1 MAARISPDFLDQ
13 LLNRVDLV
21 DLIDTRVPLRK
32 LGRDYGACCPFHSEK
47 TPSFT
52 VSPSKQFYY
61 CFGCGAR
68 GNAIGFLM
76 EYERLSFMEA
86 VTELARS
93 VGLELPRGV
102 GGGEADSHKDLL
114 ALVEQAAT
122 FFRQQLHDHPA
133 RQKALDYLRRRGLDD
148 ETAKTFG
155 IGYAPAGWDSLL
167 RALTTQGS
175 APAELL
181 QAGLVTAHDNGHYY
195 DRFRDRIMF
204 PIRDRRGR
212 TIAFGGR
219 ALGDAEPKYL
229 NSPETPFFHKGRELY
244 GLYEAR
250 QRERQLRRLV
260 VVEGYMD
267 VVALVQHGI
276 PYTVATLGT
285 ATTTEQ
291 VERLFRVTHEVIFC
305 FDGDRAGREAAW
317 RALENALPLLKEDRQ
332 AGFLFLPE
340 DEDPDSLIRKEGRE
354 RFEERLTQAKPLSD
368 YFFERLGADI
378 NLRSIDGRARLAE
391 RARPLLEKLP
401 DSDFRDLMGERLKK
415 ITHNPLTRLS
425 PPRVS
430 AINARQVSPLRSPVR
445 LVIALLLNDLGLARQ
460 AGDIKCLQGIKAPG
474 LSLVVELIEL
484 LQNNPHI
491 QNAAQVLVRYED
503 TPAGPIL
510 QQLAGWRPEYP
521 EDRFASEFLGA
532 LKQLQERYGIK
543 RQLLNKL
550 AQGEPLSTEEKE
562 TLRQLSTQPQHHDPG
577 LETM

>member
-1 MAARISPDFLDQ
+1 MAARISQDFLDQ

-21 DLIDTRVPLRK
+21 ELIDTRVPLRK

-61 CFGCGAR
+61 CFGCGVR
-68 GNAIGFLM
+68 GNAIRFLM
-76 EYERLSFMEA
+76 DYERLSFMEA

-102 GGGEADSHKDLL
+102 GSGEADSQEGLL
-114 ALVEQAAT
+114 AWVEQAAT

-148 ETAKTFG
+148 TTIKFFG
-155 IGYAPAGWDSLL
+155 IGYAPPGWDSLL
-167 RALTTQGS
+167 RDLTARRA

-181 QAGLVTAHDNGHYY
+181 QAGLVTAHDNGHY

-204 PIRDRRGR
+204 PILDRRGR

-250 QRERQLRRLV
+250 QRKRQLRRLV

-276 PYTVATLGT
+276 PHVVATLGT

-291 VERLFRVTHEVIFC
+291 VERLFRVTPEVIFC

-317 RALENALPLLKEDRQ
+317 RALENALPLLKQDRQ
-332 AGFLFLPE
+332 TGFLFLPE
-340 DEDPDSLIRKEGRE
+340 GEDPDSLIRKEGRE
-354 RFEERLTQAKPLSD
+354 RFEQRLVQAKPLSD

-378 NLRSIDGRARLAE
+378 NLKSIDGRARLAE

-401 DSDFRDLMGERLKK
+401 ESDFRDLMGERLKK
-415 ITHNPLTRLS
+415 ITHNPLTRLNS
-425 PPRVS
+425 PRVS
-430 AINARQVSPLRSPVR
+430 ALKARQVSPLRSPIR
-445 LVIALLLNDLGLARQ
+445 LIIALLLNDLSLASQ
-460 AGDIKCLQGIKAPG
+460 AGDLTFLQGIKAPG

-484 LQNNPHI
+484 LQTNPHI
-491 QNAAQVLVRYED
+491 QNAAQVLIRYED
-503 TPAGPIL
+503 TPVGPVL

-532 LKQLQERYGIK
+532 LKHLRERYGIK

-550 AQGEPLSTEEKE
+550 AQGEPLSDEEKE
-562 TLRQLSTQPQHHDPG
+562 TLRQLTTPSKHSDPG
-577 LETM
+577 LEAM

>member
-1 MAARISPDFLDQ
+1 MAARISQDFLDQ

-21 DLIDTRVPLRK
+21 ELIDTRVPLRK

-68 GNAIGFLM
+68 GDAFRFLM
-76 EYERLSFMEA
+76 DYERLSFMEA

-102 GGGEADSHKDLL
+102 SGGEADSQEGLL
-114 ALVEQAAT
+114 AWVEQAAT

-148 ETAKTFG
+148 ATIKTFG
-155 IGYAPAGWDSLL
+155 IGYAPPGWDGLL
-167 RALTTQGS
+167 RALTARNAT
-175 APAELL
+175 PVELL
-181 QAGLVTAHDNGHYY
+181 QAGLVTAHDDGRSY

-204 PIRDRRGR
+204 PILDRRGR

-250 QRERQLRRLV
+250 QRERRLQRLV

-276 PYTVATLGT
+276 ANVVATLGT
-285 ATTTEQ
+285 AITTEQ
-291 VERLFRVTHEVIFC
+291 VERLFRVTPEVIFC

-317 RALENALPLLKEDRQ
+317 RALENSLPLLKADRQ
-332 AGFLFLPE
+332 TGFLFLPE
-340 DEDPDSLIRKEGRE
+340 GEDPDSLIRKEGRE
-354 RFEERLTQAKPLSD
+354 RFEQRLAQIKPLSD

-378 NLRSIDGRARLAE
+378 NLKSIDGRARLAE

-401 DSDFRDLMGERLKK
+401 ESDFRDLMRERLKK

-430 AINARQVSPLRSPVR
+430 TMKPRQVSPLRSPVR
-445 LVIALLLNDLGLARQ
+445 LIIALLLNDLSLAHQ
-460 AGDIKCLQGIKAPG
+460 AGDLQFLRGLKAPG

-484 LQNNPHI
+484 LQNNPQI
-491 QNAAQVLVRYED
+491 QNAAQVLIRYEN
-503 TPAGPIL
+503 TPVGSAL
-510 QQLAGWRPEYP
+510 QQLAGWRPEYSA
-521 EDRFASEFLGA
+521 DQLVAEFLGA
-532 LKQLQERYGIK
+532 LKHLRERYGIK

-550 AQGEPLSTEEKE
+550 AQGEALSDEEKE
-562 TLRQLSTQPQHHDPG
+562 TLRQLTAPAKRNGPG
-577 LETM
+577 LEAL

>member
-1 MAARISPDFLDQ
+1 MAARISQDFLDQ

-21 DLIDTRVPLRK
+21 ELIDTRVPLRK

-68 GNAIGFLM
+68 GNAFRFLM
-76 EYERLSFMEA
+76 DYERLSFMEA

-102 GGGEADSHKDLL
+102 GSGEADSQEGLL
-114 ALVEQAAT
+114 AWVEQAST

-148 ETAKTFG
+148 PTIKSFG
-155 IGYAPAGWDSLL
+155 IGYAPPGWDSLL
-167 RALTTQGS
+167 RDLTARRA

-204 PIRDRRGR
+204 PILDRRGR

-276 PYTVATLGT
+276 PNVVATLGT

-291 VERLFRVTHEVIFC
+291 VERLFRATPEVIFC

-317 RALENALPLLKEDRQ
+317 RALENALSLLKQDRQ
-332 AGFLFLPE
+332 TGFLFLPE
-340 DEDPDSLIRKEGRE
+340 GEDPDSLIRKEGRE
-354 RFEERLTQAKPLSD
+354 RFEQRLVQAKPLSD

-378 NLRSIDGRARLAE
+378 NLKSIDGRARLAE

-401 DSDFRDLMGERLKK
+401 ESDFRDLMGERLKK

-430 AINARQVSPLRSPVR
+430 AIQSRQVSPLRSPIR
-445 LVIALLLNDLGLARQ
+445 LIIALLLNDPGLARQ
-460 AGDIKCLQGIKAPG
+460 AGDLTFLQGIKAPG

-484 LQNNPHI
+484 LQTHPHI
-491 QNAAQVLVRYED
+491 QNAAQVLIRYED
-503 TPAGPIL
+503 TPVGPAL

-532 LKQLQERYGIK
+532 LKHLRERYGIK

-550 AQGEPLSTEEKE
+550 AQGEPLSDEEKE
-562 TLRQLSTQPQHHDPG
+562 TLRQLTTPSKQNDPG
-577 LETM
+577 LEAM